1 MTASKILTET
11 ALVDRTGTLRQ
22 HGTTIV
28 FTNGCFDLLHPGHV
42 AYLEAARALGDI
54 LVVAVNSDRSVR
66 ALKGP
71 TRPFTPAGDRAIV
84 LAALAC
90 VDYVV
95 AFDDDTAERLVQRLQ
110 PDIYVKG
117 GDYARDEPV
126 EAAVVRAYG
135 GDVRILP
142 FASGYST
149 TDLVQR
155 IISQCGADG
164 FPLSRE

>member
-1 MTASKILTET
+1 MTASRILTET
-11 ALVDRTGTLRQ
+11 ALVDRVDTLRQ
-22 HGTTIV
+22 QGTTIV
-28 FTNGCFDLLHPGHV
+28 FTNGCFDLLHAGHV
-42 AYLEAARALGDI
+42 AYLEAARALGDV

-71 TRPFTPAGDRAIV
+71 TRPFTPVGDRAIV

-90 VDYVV
+90 VDFVV
-95 AFDDDTAERLVQRLQ
+95 AFDDDTAERLVQRLR

-135 GDVRILP
+135 GNVRILP
-142 FASGYST
+142 FTSGYST

-155 IISQCGADG
+155 IIASEK
-164 FPLSRE
+164 S

>member
-1 MTASKILTET
+1 MTASKVLSEE
-11 ALVDRTGTLRQ
+11 ALVDRYRSLRQ
-22 HGTTIV
+22 EMKAIV
-28 FTNGCFDLLHPGHV
+28 FTNGCFDLLHRGHV
-42 AYLEAARALGDI
+42 TYLEAARALGDVLI
-54 LVVAVNSDRSVR
+54 VAVNSDRSVR

-71 TRPFTPAGDRAIV
+71 SRPFTPAGDRAHV

-95 AFDDDTAERLVQRLQ
+95 EINDETAERLVQKLQ

-117 GDYARDEPV
+117 GDYASNEPV

-135 GDVRILP
+135 GTVRILP
-142 FASGYST
+142 FTTGFST

-155 IISQCGADG
+155 IIAGA
-164 FPLSRE
+164 E